1 MSGDDAAMSGGAVA
15 SRAPTD
21 DDRGRMRLHLQITGR
36 VQGVFYRGA
45 MQDEAR
51 RHGVRGWVRN
61 RVDGSVEAVLEGD
74 AGAVRRVAD
83 WARTGPPGARV
94 RDVVERQEPEGDALV
109 GFEIRH

>member
-21 DDRGRMRLHLQITGR
+21 EDRGRMRLHLQITGR

-51 RHGVRGWVRN
+51 
-61 RVDGSVEAVLEGD
+61 
-74 AGAVRRVAD
+74 
-83 WARTGPPGARV
+83 V

>member
-1 MSGDDAAMSGGAVA
+1 MH
-15 SRAPTD
+15 
-21 DDRGRMRLHLQITGR
+21 LHLVITGH

-74 AGAVRRVAD
+74 AVAVRAVAA
-83 WARTGPPGARV
+83 WARSGPPGARV
-94 RDVVERQEPEGDALV
+94 RDVVERQEPEGDELV